1 MIEPS
6 ILTSSGLIENNVLS
20 DPFWLD
26 DPSIIFNKNRL
37 NQFWINKGLT
47 LIEKLNAIFRLSI
60 YLSIILYIITRNYT
74 YIYIGIITALVTI
87 FIYKTQKNNLELYFN
102 SYKNS
107 TTNDINSNIL
117 SSADCIK
124 PTVDNPMMNINL
136 ITDPRDKQKACK
148 SWNNDNIKKEIDEK
162 YNYNLYR
169 DVGDLYGKSNSQRE
183 FYTVPGNTIPNEQ
196 MTFAKW
202 CFGQS
207 QQPTCKEDSRYC
219 IGETIFNTTDPVV
232 DNTDAYKFTSFIK

>member
-6 ILTSSGLIENNVLS
+6 ILTSSILIENNILS

-136 ITDPRDKQKACK
+136 ITDPRDKAPACK
-148 SWNNDNIKKEIDEK
+148 SWNNNNIKKEIDEK

-169 DVGDLYGKSNSQRE
+169 DVSDLYGKSNSQRQ

-196 MTFAKW
+196 TSFARW
-202 CFGQS
+202 CFSDG
-207 QQPTCKEDSRYC
+207 PTCKEDSRYC
-219 IGETIFNTTDPVV
+219 IGETIFNTTSPII

>member
-202 CFGQS
+202 CFGQ
-207 QQPTCKEDSRYC
+207 PLTCKEDTAYC
-219 IGETIFNTTDPVV
+219 IGETTFNTTSPVI
-232 DNTDAYKFTSFIK
+232 DNTDPYKFTKFIQ

>member
-6 ILTSSGLIENNVLS
+6 ILTSSILIENNVLS

-136 ITDPRDKQKACK
+136 ITDPRDKPKSCN

-169 DVGDLYGKSNSQRE
+169 DVSDLYGKSNSQRQ

-196 MTFAKW
+196 TSFARW
-202 CFGQS
+202 CFS
-207 QQPTCKEDSRYC
+207 QQPTCKQDTKYC
-219 IGETIFNTTDPVV
+219 IGETIFNTTSPII